1 MGSPNI
7 LIQDHQAASQVLMED
22 AASSETQLEK
32 DVLPSSVALLV
43 DLAPCTYSTEVSV
56 ILPVLSWDPLSR
68 PQETTVFLPRS
79 LPQGALLPQSAKTE
93 PCLM

>member
-1 MGSPNI
+1 M
-7 LIQDHQAASQVLMED
+7 LTEY

-32 DVLPSSVALLV
+32 DVLPSSIALLV
-43 DLAPCTYSTEVSV
+43 DPAPCTYSAEVSV
-56 ILPVLSWDPLSR
+56 VLPVLSWDPLSR
-68 PQETTVFLPRS
+68 PQETTVFLPGS